1 MRYFFIDLENVRN
14 EGLEGVLTLNTDDMV
29 YIFYS
34 ENAFSMAIPTLESIT
49 NSKCS
54 SKFIKTNY
62 IGKNAMDFQIVSLF
76 GATIER
82 CKEGSF
88 YIISKDNGF
97 RSAVSFC
104 ESYFEHYSIKCGV
117 FPKIINA
124 VSNDLKGNKGRN
136 NKKDKQSNESA
147 AAKKAA
153 EEPVTDEE
161 PAAVEKPVKEETQ
174 EQAAKSRSRSRSRR
188 RGGSKQKT
196 ESAEA
201 QNEAAAAAAP
211 GDNAGTAK
219 AQPDSAQTSE
229 EKSAEAKESAP
240 AKPEGDAKA
249 AAAGKQD
256 YIFEILGEILS
267 HKTIEI
273 YAQTIDDGVART
285 ANREELKKFFAE
297 QLGSDE
303 GDALYKVVQSDYE
316 LFKQKRPK
324 RPSRPRRNRS
334 RNKSKQ

>member
-14 EGLEGVLTLNTDDMV
+14 EGLEGVLTLNSDDMV

-104 ESYFEHYSIKCGV
+104 ESYFGHYPIKCGV
-117 FPKIINA
+117 FAKIINA
-124 VSNDLKGNKGRN
+124 VSNELKPSKNKN
-136 NKKDKQSNESA
+136 ASSVSAKPA
-147 AAKKAA
+147 AAQESVIPA
-153 EEPVTDEE
+153 EL
-161 PAAVEKPVKEETQ
+161 PAAVADTQ
-174 EQAAKSRSRSRSRR
+174 EQQSKTRSRSRSRR
-188 RGGSKQKT
+188 RGGSKQT
-196 ESAEA
+196 PETVT
-201 QNEAAAAAAP
+201 AAP
-211 GDNAGTAK
+211 QSGEPVRSEAVQEDEQKNAKVRNNPGQGQENAG
-219 AQPDSAQTSE
+219 
-229 EKSAEAKESAP
+229 KEQN
-240 AKPEGDAKA
+240 KP
-249 AAAGKQD
+249 GKLD
-256 YIFEILGEILS
+256 YIFEVLGEILS
-267 HKTIEI
+267 PKTIEI
-273 YAQTIDDGVART
+273 YAQTIDDGVAKT
-285 ANREELKKFFAE
+285 ANREELKAYFAE
-297 QLGSDE
+297 QLGDDE
-303 GDALYKVVQSDYE
+303 GDALFKVVQSDYE

-324 RPSRPRRNRS
+324 RTSRPHRNRS
-334 RNKSKQ
+334 KNKSKDKE